1 MKGTSAHLSQVSWRS
16 NLAAVLAIAKKDWLH
31 QIRYPM
37 NAIFRIIEPI
47 IWLTPVYFLGRSF
60 AGDGGNAGF
69 AAYTG
74 TGDYMSFLL
83 LGTVLSSYIG
93 AVLWGMGYSLKTEMD
108 SGVLETNWMAP
119 MSRPLM
125 LVGRTLANVTI
136 TTVNSTCMLFVAWLV
151 FGFRVTGSLLSAVGA
166 LAPMLV
172 ALYGFGFAFAA
183 LVLLIREPNTLIDV
197 SNFLISLMSG
207 SRFPVNVLPRFLLP
221 VSLAIPLTYGFD
233 AVRGYLLNTRT
244 ILPLQYE
251 ILILVLFMGV
261 MVPAGYAVFK
271 IVERRCRALGT
282 LGFH

>member
-1 MKGTSAHLSQVSWRS
+1 VKGTSAHLSQVSWRS